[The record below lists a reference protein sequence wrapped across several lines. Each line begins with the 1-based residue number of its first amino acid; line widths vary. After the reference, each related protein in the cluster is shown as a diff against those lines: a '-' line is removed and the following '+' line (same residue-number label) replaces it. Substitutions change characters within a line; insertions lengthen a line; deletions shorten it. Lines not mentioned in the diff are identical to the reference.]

1 MVPIAPYRIG
11 SRPLVIPDNME
22 LGIRLLIQ
30 QESVIVLDGHDELAV
45 GADAEIYIVK
55 STKPARFVRFGNR
68 FFERVQRKL
77 QMR

>member
-22 LGIRLLIQ
+22 LGIRLLNP

-45 GADAEIYIVK
+45 GADDEINIVK
-55 STKPARFVRFGNR
+55 STKPAHFVRFGNR